1 MLILILDRFLSLSKI
16 MIIDYKLTYPSGT
29 ATTVLYQWFPHSKRR
44 QDGQEASSEV
54 CKVLYKKFC
63 VGLFLIACLLKVTWV
78 QNLSDF
84 DKESKA
90 AQSYD
95 SVALNIGDRLPP
107 QTSSEHHVLCLG
119 DRICVLEAKF
129 VYGVLGFKQN

>member
-1 MLILILDRFLSLSKI
+1 MNRTVII

-54 CKVLYKKFC
+54 CKVLYRKFC

-78 QNLSDF
+78 QNLNKVSYYSVGKKRKRRERRNVTIQSEF

-107 QTSSEHHVLCLG
+107 QTS
-119 DRICVLEAKF
+119 R
-129 VYGVLGFKQN
+129 